1 MKQSGFNI
9 MTVWIIQSREKI
21 GNTDN
26 TKLCEIKDFQAFFF
40 HNDVSYIRQF
50 FCTFVGGPYG

>member
-9 MTVWIIQSREKI
+9 MTEWIIQSREKI

-26 TKLCEIKDFQAFFF
+26 TKLCEIKDFQTFFF
-40 HNDVSYIRQF
+40 IMMFHTLDNF
-50 FCTFVGGPYG
+50 FAHL